1 MRAGGSRQL
10 VPRLTAVL
18 AGRRGGTHVPRPCVG
33 APDGASPH
41 SAGARCAGHQRGVRP
56 SPAPAPAR
64 TRAASECAAS
74 MSAPARCASERL
86 VRKRWHTRVLPEP
99 ACSIRQL
106 AAPHARAWPFCMGF
120 SSGSSVGCLV
130 WHLVLAWAGWRSELE
145 PRERSA
151 AQAASRAL
159 FGYTRRR
166 KGGATK
172 ALSVALP

>member
-1 MRAGGSRQL
+1 MYRGPALELLTELPRTLLVLVAPGISEVCAPHLPPHLREPEQPASAQPRWARRLDVRLSGLSGNGG
-10 VPRLTAVL
+10 
-18 AGRRGGTHVPRPCVG
+18 
-33 APDGASPH
+33 
-41 SAGARCAGHQRGVRP
+41 
-56 SPAPAPAR
+56 
-64 TRAASECAAS
+64 
-74 MSAPARCASERL
+74 
-86 VRKRWHTRVLPEP
+86 TRVLPEP

-145 PRERSA
+145 PGERSA
-151 AQAASRAL
+151 AQAASRAP